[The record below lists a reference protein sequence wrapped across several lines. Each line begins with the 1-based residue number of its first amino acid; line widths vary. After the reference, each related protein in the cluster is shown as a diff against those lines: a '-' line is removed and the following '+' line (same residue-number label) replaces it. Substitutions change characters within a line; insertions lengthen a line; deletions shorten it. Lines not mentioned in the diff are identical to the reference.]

1 MFNLPNLFLF
11 YRILAVPAFI
21 VAFAQGW
28 HLASIIIF
36 ATAAISDFFDGYFA
50 RKQNLVND
58 FGKLMDPLA
67 DKILT
72 AAAFIVLTVAGVI
85 PAWAVIVIIFREYLV
100 TGLRGLAA
108 SSNKI
113 IAARFSGKLKT
124 FLQMFAIVAYLAI
137 PLFATEIAALQIA
150 ANILFYAAVAATIYS
165 GLEYC
170 WDCRQVFV
178 DSFKPAKK
186 SRG

>member
-11 YRILAVPAFI
+11 YRILAVPLFI
-21 VAFAQGW
+21 VAFALDW
-28 HLASIIIF
+28 PIAAIIIF
-36 ATAAISDFFDGYFA
+36 ITASISDFFDGYFA
-50 RKQNLVND
+50 RKQKLVND

-72 AAAFIVLTVAGVI
+72 AAAFICFVAAGLI
-85 PAWAVIVIIFREYLV
+85 PAWAVIVIIFREYLI

-108 SSNKI
+108 TKGDV

-124 FLQMFAIVAYLAI
+124 FLQMFAVIAYLAV
-137 PLFATEIAALQIA
+137 PLFPELTSLTAIADV
-150 ANILFYAAVAATIYS
+150 LFYVAVAVTVYS

-170 WDCRQVFV
+170 YDCRKIFRE
-178 DSFKPAKK
+178 SMKPKK
-186 SRG
+186 S